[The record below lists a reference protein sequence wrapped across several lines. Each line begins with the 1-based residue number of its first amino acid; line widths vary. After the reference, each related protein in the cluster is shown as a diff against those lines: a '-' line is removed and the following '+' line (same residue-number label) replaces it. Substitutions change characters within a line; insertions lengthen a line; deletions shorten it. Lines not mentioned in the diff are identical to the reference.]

1 MSARASRGLWIR
13 GALLAVGGLA
23 FVAVGAVSTG
33 AATEVAVA
41 LIVVGAGLFTAGVV
55 LPQLVTLKVG
65 PGGFE
70 ATLRQAAEVEEAVR
84 PREERLAHLA
94 TWLQGDPEAGR
105 RALEEALA
113 RLSASPRVAD
123 PVQETL
129 RRVVETA
136 PPAVPPEPASAPA
149 PPGGGPTPY
158 DEARTLLSALRGLP
172 RERRA
177 AAVLELLGDAGSE
190 EAAWILGRTREKVE
204 EDLSEALSQ
213 LPGLIARAAGGAA

>member
-13 GALLAVGGLA
+13 GALLAIGGLA
-23 FVAVGAVSTG
+23 LVAVGVVSTG

-70 ATLRQAAEVEEAVR
+70 ATLRQAAEVEAAVH

-113 RLSASPRVAD
+113 RVSVARRATD
-123 PVQETL
+123 PVEEAL
-129 RRVVETA
+129 RRLVETA
-136 PPAVPPEPASAPA
+136 PPAAPPA
-149 PPGGGPTPY
+149 PPAPPRGEPTPY
-158 DEARTLLSALRGLP
+158 DEARTLLAALRGLP

-190 EAAWILGRTREKVE
+190 EAARILGRTREKVE
-204 EDLSEALSQ
+204 EDVSEALSQ